1 MATEDW
7 LALLCLMWEDFK
19 SSLTVIQEF
28 EFNQNK
34 VVNKVIECKPLGHKP
49 KAILPQDVK
58 VGKVEA
64 KARKDKKAPIKLATP
79 VPVKKVK
86 FEENKKKPPARDN
99 VCIGDLLNHYGASQQ
114 IACQSPCKYIHY
126 IDTPHDMTKQS
137 ILQRFQGVAQRLAL
151 TDATIAFVTSK
162 IKADNKF
169 K

>member
-1 MATEDW
+1 MTTEDW

-19 SSLTVIQEF
+19 SSLTIIQEI

-86 FEENKKKPPARDN
+86 FEENRKKPPARDN
-99 VCIGDLLNHYGASQQ
+99 VCIGDLLNHYGAS
-114 IACQSPCKYIHY
+114 KYIHY

-162 IKADNKF
+162 IKADTKF

>member
-1 MATEDW
+1 MPNVGR
-7 LALLCLMWEDFK
+7 LL
-19 SSLTVIQEF
+19 TIIQEF

-86 FEENKKKPPARDN
+86 FEENKSANSVSVTVQVHPLHRHPARHDQAIHFAAVPGSGTTISFN
-99 VCIGDLLNHYGASQQ
+99 RCNHRLCDEQDQSRYQVQIGCNGAGSHSN
-114 IACQSPCKYIHY
+114 ITCK
-126 IDTPHDMTKQS
+126 
-137 ILQRFQGVAQRLAL
+137 
-151 TDATIAFVTSK
+151 
-162 IKADNKF
+162 
-169 K
+169 